1 MSCTSEN
8 YFFPALTDHILLN
21 YTVNLVDTC
30 FVNQNLNFTRTTDQR
45 WSWTIRD
52 FSGSVKHLVLKDIFP
67 RRTPPT
73 GTSAWYIA
81 RHSEFASK
89 SSVNPARHIGIAQ
102 TFLFPFELFPDV
114 RFSFDFFFILLAQK
128 FCPAPYRRRHS
139 AYDSHAGYALNT
151 SDGCRTRIQLCRYLC
166 IYIYTC
172 SGTTS

>member
-8 YFFPALTDHILLN
+8 YFLPALTNHILLN
-21 YTVNLVDTC
+21 YTGNLVDTC

-114 RFSFDFFFILLAQK
+114 RFSFDFFYLAGTKVLPSAIQASA
-128 FCPAPYRRRHS
+128 FRIRLAHWLRIEHVRWVPY
-139 AYDSHAGYALNT
+139 AYSVV
-151 SDGCRTRIQLCRYLC
+151 
-166 IYIYTC
+166 
-172 SGTTS
+172 